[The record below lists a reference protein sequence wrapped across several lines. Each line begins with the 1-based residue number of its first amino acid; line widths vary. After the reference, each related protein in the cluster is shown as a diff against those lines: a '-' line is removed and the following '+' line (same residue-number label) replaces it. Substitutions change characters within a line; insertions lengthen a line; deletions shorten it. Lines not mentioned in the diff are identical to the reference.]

1 MTTEA
6 KVGAFVLGCFAVLAF
21 TVIYLLNAQYSG
33 GTVHYRTYLRYAGGL
48 EPGASVLYGG
58 MNVGKVTAV
67 RPWAADPTRI
77 EILLEVKKD
86 TPLNEKS
93 VAKLGFVSVMNSAA
107 LSITTGTIDAK
118 RLPPDSTIA
127 SQEAASLD
135 EIAGK
140 LATVADSANT
150 LITQAQGEL
159 NDISGNMNHL
169 LANLDTMTGPRNQKK
184 VQAILDNIDRLVADE
199 RPKIERLTDQLA
211 RVSEHADDTIQNV
224 NGTVTDLRAPM
235 RKDLA
240 ELQTTLEEAKG
251 LLQSMQIIVRAN
263 DYKIDDTVENLR
275 EATDNLNQFTN
286 SLKQRPWSLVRSET
300 TRGPPGSEISAG
312 REENRH
318 EKTSKR
324 ACIDVGDLTRPDRL
338 RQEVRYPA
346 YYTLNLPAPPDPPA
360 PENVRT
366 SIAVREF
373 QSPGYLRQGPIVY
386 RTTPE
391 EIGFYEYHRWAADPR
406 TLVTSA
412 VIDHLRASGQFSMV
426 SMYNGRPNN
435 DYIFSGKLE
444 KLEEVDYQAGVKVEV
459 AMSAQITRVATGAT
473 VWSNAVSETGPVSQR
488 NVPGVVSEMNRTVEL
503 AINKLLSTVPAP
515 LGSER

>member
-33 GTVHYRTYLRYAGGL
+33 GTEHYRTYLRYAGGL

-107 LSITTGTIDAK
+107 LSITTGAKDAR
-118 RLPPDSTIA
+118 RLPPDTTVA

-159 NDISGNMNHL
+159 NGVSGNVNHL

-184 VQAILDNIDRLVADE
+184 VQAILNNIDGLIADE
-199 RPKIERLTDQLA
+199 RPKIDRLTDQLA
-211 RVSEHADDTIQNV
+211 KVSEHADDTIQNV

-235 RKDLA
+235 RKDLL
-240 ELQTTLEEAKG
+240 ELNATLEQAQG
-251 LLQSMQIIVRAN
+251 LLQSMQVVVRAN
-263 DYKIDDTVENLR
+263 DSKIGDTVENLR
-275 EATDNLNQFTN
+275 DATDNLNQFTN
-286 SLKQRPWSLVRSET
+286 TLKQRPWSLIRT
-300 TRGPPGSEISAG
+300 KQPG
-312 REENRH
+312 
-318 EKTSKR
+318 
-324 ACIDVGDLTRPDRL
+324 DR
-338 RQEVRYPA
+338 Q
-346 YYTLNLPAPPDPPA
+346 
-360 PENVRT
+360 
-366 SIAVREF
+366 
-373 QSPGYLRQGPIVY
+373 
-386 RTTPE
+386 
-391 EIGFYEYHRWAADPR
+391 
-406 TLVTSA
+406 
-412 VIDHLRASGQFSMV
+412 
-426 SMYNGRPNN
+426 
-435 DYIFSGKLE
+435 
-444 KLEEVDYQAGVKVEV
+444 
-459 AMSAQITRVATGAT
+459 
-473 VWSNAVSETGPVSQR
+473 
-488 NVPGVVSEMNRTVEL
+488 VP
-503 AINKLLSTVPAP
+503 K
-515 LGSER
+515 

>member
-6 KVGAFVLGCFAVLAF
+6 KVGAFVLSCFAVLAF
-21 TVIYLLNAQYSG
+21 TIIYLLNAQYSG
-33 GTVHYRTYLRYAGGL
+33 GTVQYRTYLRYAGGL

-118 RLPPDSTIA
+118 RLPPGSTIT
-127 SQEAASLD
+127 SKEAASLD

-169 LANLDTMTGPRNQKK
+169 LANLDTMTGPQNQKK
-184 VQAILDNIDRLVADE
+184 VQAILDNIDRLVAEE
-199 RPKIERLTDQLA
+199 RPKIARLTDQLA
-211 RVSEHADDTIQNV
+211 QVSEHADDTIQNV

-240 ELQTTLEEAKG
+240 ELQTTLEEANS
-251 LLQSMQIIVRAN
+251 LLQSVHVIVRAN
-263 DYKIDDTVENLR
+263 DYKINDTVENLR

-286 SLKQRPWSLVRSET
+286 SLKQRPWSLVRVKQ
-300 TRGPPGSEISAG
+300 PA
-312 REENRH
+312 
-318 EKTSKR
+318 
-324 ACIDVGDLTRPDRL
+324 DR
-338 RQEVRYPA
+338 Q
-346 YYTLNLPAPPDPPA
+346 
-360 PENVRT
+360 
-366 SIAVREF
+366 
-373 QSPGYLRQGPIVY
+373 
-386 RTTPE
+386 
-391 EIGFYEYHRWAADPR
+391 
-406 TLVTSA
+406 
-412 VIDHLRASGQFSMV
+412 
-426 SMYNGRPNN
+426 
-435 DYIFSGKLE
+435 
-444 KLEEVDYQAGVKVEV
+444 
-459 AMSAQITRVATGAT
+459 
-473 VWSNAVSETGPVSQR
+473 
-488 NVPGVVSEMNRTVEL
+488 VP
-503 AINKLLSTVPAP
+503 K
-515 LGSER
+515 